1 MRDESRMAVSSF
13 SMVLTESTTVFGS
26 CLLDAVNIESKEAAF
41 MVLGPWVIAPAAG
54 AVLAPCFFA
63 GGTVLPPQ
71 YKRAINPIAIAS
83 VI

>member
-13 SMVLTESTTVFGS
+13 SMVSTVSAAVFGS
-26 CLLDAVNIESKEAAF
+26 CRLDAVTIESKEAGF
-41 MVLGPWVIAPAAG
+41 MVLGPWVIAPAVG
-54 AVLAPCFFA
+54 LLAPCFFA

-71 YKRAINPIAIAS
+71 YKRAINAIAIAS

>member
-13 SMVLTESTTVFGS
+13 SMVFTVSTAVFGS
-26 CLLDAVNIESKEAAF
+26 CLLDAVNIESKEAGF
-41 MVLGPWVIAPAAG
+41 MVLGPWVIAPAVG
-54 AVLAPCFFA
+54 CIFAPGFLA

-71 YKRAINPIAIAS
+71 YKRAINVIAIAS